1 MTNETDMTKQPRQMH
16 LGAFLYPT
24 GHHVA
29 AWRHPDAVADAGV
42 NLGHYQHLARIAER
56 GLFDLIFL
64 ADGVGVRGD
73 NVAALSRTAIRYTG
87 QFEPITLLAA
97 LAAAT
102 RHIGLVS
109 TISTTYTPPYNIAR
123 QVASLDWISGGRAG
137 WNLVTSADDF
147 EAQNFGLDEQLAHA
161 ERYARA
167 EEAVDVVSQLWD
179 SWDDD
184 AFLRDKESGHYF
196 RPEAFQPI
204 NHQGRFFKVRGP
216 LNVPRSPQGRP
227 VIFQAGASEPG
238 KSLAARTADAVFTA
252 AQTIPE
258 AQCYYDDLKQRLP
271 EYGRRA
277 DDLVVM
283 PGVFP
288 VIGAT
293 RAEAEDRFAELQDL
307 IHPEVAISHLSPLL
321 GIDLKQHDPN
331 GPVPELPVSNGHMS
345 RQALLLARAKRDNMT
360 ILELALSMAGA
371 RGHWQIVGTPTDI
384 ADALQER
391 FEAGGADGFN
401 IMAPVLP
408 TGLEVFVDQVVPEL
422 QRRGLYRTAYT
433 GNTLR
438 HHLRLQRPHAN
449 EGFAYHAAAE
459 GKRPRAVRS

>member
-1 MTNETDMTKQPRQMH
+1 MSTPPRQMH

-29 AWRHPDAVADAGV
+29 AWRHPQAAADAGI
-42 NLGHYQHLARIAER
+42 NLGHYQHLARVAER

-73 NVAALSRTAIRYTG
+73 NVEALSRTAIRYTG
-87 QFEPITLLAA
+87 QFEPITLLSSLSAV
-97 LAAAT
+97 T
-102 RHIGLVS
+102 SRIGLVS

-123 QVASLDWISGGRAG
+123 QMASLDWISGGRAG

-167 EEAVDVVSQLWD
+167 QEAVDVISRLWD

-184 AFLRDKESGHYF
+184 AFLRDKDSGQYF

-204 NHQGRFFKVRGP
+204 NHKGRFFKVRGP
-216 LNVPRSPQGRP
+216 LNVPRPPQGRP

-238 KSLAARTADAVFTA
+238 KQLAARTADAVFTA
-252 AQTIPE
+252 AQTVPE
-258 AQCYYDDLKQRLP
+258 GQEYYSDLKRRLP
-271 EYGRRA
+271 DYGRPSE
-277 DDLVVM
+277 DIIVM

-288 VIGAT
+288 VVGST
-293 RAEAEDRFAELQDL
+293 RAEAEDKFAQLQDL

-321 GIDLKQHDPN
+321 GIDLKNHDPN
-331 GPVPELPVSNGHMS
+331 GPVPDVPVSNGHVA
-345 RQALLLARAKRDNMT
+345 RQALLMARARRDNLS

-371 RGHWQIVGTPTDI
+371 RGHWQVVGTPSEI
-384 ADALQER
+384 VDALQER
-391 FEAGGADGFN
+391 FEAGAADGFN
-401 IMAPVLP
+401 IMSPVLP
-408 TGLEVFVDQVVPEL
+408 TGLEEFVDTVVPEL
-422 QRRGLYRTAYT
+422 QRRGLYRTEYT
-433 GNTLR
+433 GSTLR
-438 HHLRLQRPHAN
+438 DHLGLARPAAH
-449 EGFAYHAAAE
+449 EGFSYAEPEAPQGARSAHA
-459 GKRPRAVRS
+459 